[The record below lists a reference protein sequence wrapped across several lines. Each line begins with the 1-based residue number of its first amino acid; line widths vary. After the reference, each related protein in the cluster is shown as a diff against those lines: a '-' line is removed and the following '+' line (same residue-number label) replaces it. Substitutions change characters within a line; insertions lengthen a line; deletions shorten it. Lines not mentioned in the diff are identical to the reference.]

1 MNKNIISI
9 KRSFIWIS
17 LSFLLLYLT
26 SCSSILNTSRINNLA
41 TNYCEPTI
49 EYNNYIPNGENRLT
63 AKQDSVLRSVLSQ
76 HNYFLSHTIGINS
89 YIATL
94 LECKKDTLK
103 TLLMRQ
109 KINDRITLCLIE
121 IDALASELDCY
132 SERLDQLS
140 HYVDGI
146 NEKTQKRITI
156 LSVALDAAAT
166 ASAIFTANPYI
177 AVGGGLA
184 SIGLGALTISPKG
197 KRVDIQHKRNLL
209 RNIWYNDNSG
219 EEFPHSIWIIINNP
233 DFSNIPKTSMREG
246 LKERW
251 LQLEFGGV
259 IDSETEK
266 LIFGDGG
273 LYTASDLHD
282 RAHMVKELEAMVN
295 TLKQDLRSL
304 RATLNNIE

>member
-1 MNKNIISI
+1 MNKKIISI
-9 KRSFIWIS
+9 KNGLIWVGLS
-17 LSFLLLYLT
+17 LILSLLT
-26 SCSSILNTSRINNLA
+26 SCSSILNTSKIHHLT

-49 EYNNYIPNGENRLT
+49 AYDYTLVNEESRLT
-63 AKQDSVLRSVLSQ
+63 TQQDSLLHLVLSP
-76 HNYFLSHTIGINS
+76 HNYFLSQTIGIENH
-89 YIATL
+89 ITAL
-94 LECKKDTLK
+94 LECEKDTLEA
-103 TLLMRQ
+103 LLTRQ
-109 KINDRITLCLIE
+109 EINDRITLCLIE
-121 IDALASELDCY
+121 IDALAAELDCY
-132 SERLDQLS
+132 AERLDQLS

-156 LSVALDAAAT
+156 LSVTLDAAAT

-184 SIGLGALTISPKG
+184 SICLGALTISPKG

-219 EEFPHSIWIIINNP
+219 KEFPHSIWLIINNP
-233 DFSNIPKTSMREG
+233 DFSNIPETSMREG

-251 LQLEFGGV
+251 MQLEFEGN
-259 IDSETEK
+259 IDNETEK
-266 LIFGDGG
+266 LIFGNGG

-282 RAHMVKELEAMVN
+282 RAHMIKELEAMVN

-304 RATLNNIE
+304 RATLNTI